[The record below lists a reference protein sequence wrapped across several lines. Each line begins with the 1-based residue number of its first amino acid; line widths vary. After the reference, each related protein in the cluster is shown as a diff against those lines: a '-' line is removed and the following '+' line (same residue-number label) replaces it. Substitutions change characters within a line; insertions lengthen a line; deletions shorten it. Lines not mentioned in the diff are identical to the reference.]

1 MGNTNQGDVVCNE
14 PVDKFIYVKIRFTLW
29 KAGRLGGIIAAQLPL
44 RGPMFEQ
51 VQSSDPRQLRSLRE
65 EVRAFLAEERAQR
78 SFKAAPNSWMIHDRA
93 FSRRCAAAGFV
104 GMIMPTAFGGR
115 GRSIVERHVV
125 FEELLAAGA
134 PVAAHWIADRQSAPQ
149 ILRHGS
155 EALKQHV
162 LPRIAAGDCTFAIG
176 MSEPDVGSDL
186 ASVKTRAEAADG
198 GWRLHGTKLW
208 TSNAQRADY
217 LIALCRTGAPEPTR
231 HSNLTQFVVDL
242 RGPGVCVRPI
252 QNINGDEDFCEV
264 HFDGYFVPASEVL
277 GKPGEGWSLVMKE
290 LVAERSGPDRFLS
303 TYPVLARAL
312 DGSRPVPDRA
322 AGEIGRL
329 LVNLGAL
336 QAMSLSVATAA
347 QSGHSPEIE
356 AIIVKDAGT
365 TFEQELPA
373 VVRKALGIRPGRST
387 SDDVQDL
394 LGTALLYAPS
404 FSLRG
409 GTREILRGIIA
420 RAVISQ

>member
-1 MGNTNQGDVVCNE
+1 M
-14 PVDKFIYVKIRFTLW
+14 YMKIQFTLW
-29 KAGRLGGIIAAQLPL
+29 KARHLGCIIPAQF
-44 RGPMFEQ
+44 RSWGSMFEQ
-51 VQSSDPRQLRSLRE
+51 VHTSDPRLLQSLRQ
-65 EVRAFLAEERAQR
+65 EVRAFLAGELARGAFR
-78 SFKAAPNSWMIHDRA
+78 PAPNSWMIHDRA

-155 EALKQHV
+155 DRLKRQI

-186 ASVKTRAEAADG
+186 ASVKTRAEMADG
-198 GWRLHGTKLW
+198 GWRVHGTKLW

-217 LIALCRTGAPEPTR
+217 LIALCRTGAPEPSR

-242 RGPGVCVRPI
+242 SRPGVSVRPI
-252 QNINGDEDFCEV
+252 RNINGDEDFCEV
-264 HFDGYFVPASEVL
+264 HFDGYFVPDDEVV

-312 DGSRPVPDRA
+312 DGARAVPDRA
-322 AGEIGRL
+322 VAEIGRL
-329 LVNLGAL
+329 VVNLGAL

-347 QSGHSPEIE
+347 QLGHAPEIE

-365 TFEQELPA
+365 GFEQELPT
-373 VVRKALGIRPGRST
+373 VVRKAMGIRPGRAT
-387 SDDVQDL
+387 ADEARDL
-394 LGTALLYAPS
+394 LGTAMLYAPS

-409 GTREILRGIIA
+409 GTREIIRGIIA
-420 RAVISQ
+420 RAVIGQ